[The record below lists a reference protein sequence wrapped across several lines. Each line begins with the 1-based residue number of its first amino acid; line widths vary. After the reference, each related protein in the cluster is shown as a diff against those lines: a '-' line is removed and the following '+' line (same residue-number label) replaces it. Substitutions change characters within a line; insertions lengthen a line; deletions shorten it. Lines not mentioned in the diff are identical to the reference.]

1 MQPRTDISIFV
12 TVILMIYSMIYLKDF
27 YLPKDTWTDFYIS
40 PTSFWPP
47 DLPED
52 MPCSSRMTCFQ
63 SWYPWKTFYNRTLN
77 GIKFDDITIFYGGN
91 GSGKTTLLN
100 VIAQKLQ
107 LARQSL
113 YNRSAFF
120 DDYVK
125 ICRFSLTDKDAVK
138 AIRRGCIIT
147 SDDVF
152 QRMLQCREDNEGID
166 RKREKLVDQYYSTCL
181 QNLDMHHIP
190 EAMGY
195 KSCSKFVKSRL
206 ERNKV
211 EMSNGETAFRY
222 FVDSVED
229 EALVLMDEPEN
240 SLSANWQNELM
251 VFLTGAIREFSC
263 QLVIATHSP
272 FLLSIPG
279 ARVYDLDAEP
289 IQVSEWYKLENM
301 RSYFDLFD
309 RNRVLF
315 EN

>member
-1 MQPRTDISIFV
+1 
-12 TVILMIYSMIYLKDF
+12 MIYLKDF

-40 PTSFWPP
+40 PIDNPSFWPP

-52 MPCSSRMTCFQ
+52 MPLSSRMTCFQ

-77 GIKFDDITIFYGGN
+77 GIEFDDITIFYGGN

-100 VIAQKLQ
+100 IIAQKLQ

-120 DDYVK
+120 DDYVE
-125 ICRFSLTDKDAVK
+125 ICRFNLTDEDAVK
-138 AIRRGCIIT
+138 TIRRGRIIT

-152 QRMLQCREDNEGID
+152 QRILRCREDNEAID
-166 RKREKLVDQYYSTCL
+166 RKREKLVDQYYNTCL
-181 QNLDMHHIP
+181 QNLNMHHIP
-190 EAMGY
+190 EAIGY
-195 KSCSKFVKSRL
+195 KKSCSKFVKSRL
-206 ERNKV
+206 EKNKT
-211 EMSNGETAFRY
+211 EMSNGETAFQY
-222 FVDSVED
+222 FVDSVGD

-272 FLLSIPG
+272 FLLSLPG
-279 ARVYDLDAEP
+279 ARIYDLDAEP

-301 RSYFDLFD
+301 RSYFELFD
-309 RNRVLF
+309 RNRALF